1 MRGNWRL
8 SASAALLGLA
18 LVGCGG
24 SDIGDKETVTSAGGE
39 KRSSG
44 KRLSAEEKAEKYDAC
59 LAERGVTAMSGRTGE
74 DVPEQTA
81 SAEEVEAAL
90 KACKD
95 YAPTVAD
102 GRNQKPTAEELETR
116 RRYAQCLREN
126 GYEAA
131 DPDPET
137 GGLKV
142 GQGDMGDLDKLKAA
156 AEKCRDL
163 NPANQK

>member
-1 MRGNWRL
+1 M
-8 SASAALLGLA
+8 A
-18 LVGCGG
+18 CGG
-24 SDIGDKETVTSAGGE
+24 SDSGNEDSVASAGGD
-39 KRSSG
+39 KQSSG
-44 KRLSAEEKAEKYDAC
+44 KKLSGEEKAKKYKAC
-59 LAERGVTAMSGRTGE
+59 LAERGVAPLSGKVGE

-81 SAEEVEAAL
+81 SEEEVEAAL

-102 GRNQKPTAEELETR
+102 GRNQKPTAGELENSR
-116 RRYAQCLREN
+116 KYVQCLRKN
-126 GYEAA
+126 GYDAP

-137 GGLKV
+137 GGLDV

-156 AEKCRDL
+156 SEKCRDL